1 MHVICIICKGIQNLT
16 LTCNANINME
26 TVDTSQLGTNC
37 PKNFGSAVALTS
49 YGPKLH
55 IKPTHHDK
63 QYESTL

>member
-1 MHVICIICKGIQNLT
+1 
-16 LTCNANINME
+16 ME

-49 YGPKLH
+49 YGPKMH